1 MTGLRNADHRA
12 TRFDFEQTNVIWAF
26 HRKCLCQAACVDI
39 DRAQTFMMVST
50 TGSFARAAERLH
62 LTQAAVSAR
71 VQALENE
78 LGRRLFVRNKAGA
91 RLTAAGHEFLPY
103 AAQLVQVWERARQ
116 QVALRPG
123 REGALSLGGE
133 FSLWSALLLN
143 WVVALRRSR
152 PAVALRTDVDMAE
165 RLLDRVQNG
174 SMDIAILYTPQQRP
188 GVETSLVVEEDLI
201 AVSTSPKTRRLTED
215 GYVFVN
221 WGPDFTAQH
230 DAHFPDLR
238 DAGLSVGLGP
248 LALRYILL
256 EGGSGY
262 FRSRAVQRYIERGK
276 LFRVRGAPTF
286 SHSVYAAHSERA
298 DQKLIT
304 WARETLTR
312 AASEATEP
320 WI

>member
-1 MTGLRNADHRA
+1 MTGRETVRIVPPALSLNKRML
-12 TRFDFEQTNVIWAF
+12 FEVSTKNICYRW
-26 HRKCLCQAACVDI
+26 LVDI
-39 DRAQTFMMVST
+39 DRAQTFMTVSS

-71 VQALENE
+71 VQALETE

-123 REGALSLGGE
+123 REGVLSLGGE

-143 WVVALRRSR
+143 WVVTLRRAR
-152 PAVALRTDVDMAE
+152 PAVALRTDVDSAE

-174 SMDIAILYTPQQRP
+174 SLDIAILYTPQQRP
-188 GVETSLVVEEDLI
+188 GVETSLIIEEDLI
-201 AVSTSPKTRRLTED
+201 AVSSSAKTRRLTED
-215 GYVFVN
+215 GYVFVD
-221 WGPDFTAQH
+221 WGPDFSAQH

-238 DAGLSVGLGP
+238 DAGLCVGLGP

-262 FRSRAVQRYIERGK
+262 FRTRAVQRYLDRGK
-276 LFRVRGAPTF
+276 LYHIRAAPTF
-286 SHSVYAAHSERA
+286 SHSVYAAHSERS
-298 DQKLIT
+298 DQALIA
-304 WARETLTR
+304 WARDGLTR
-312 AASEATEP
+312 AASRATEP

>member
-1 MTGLRNADHRA
+1 M
-12 TRFDFEQTNVIWAF
+12 
-26 HRKCLCQAACVDI
+26 DI
-39 DRAQTFMMVST
+39 DRAQTFMAVNS

-71 VQALENE
+71 VQALESE

-91 RLTAAGHEFLPY
+91 RLTAAGHQFLPY

-123 REGALSLGGE
+123 RESVLSLGGE

-143 WVVALRRSR
+143 WMVTLRRSR
-152 PAVALRTDVDMAE
+152 PTVALRTEVDMAD

-174 SMDIAILYTPQQRP
+174 SLDIAILYTPQPRP
-188 GVETSLVVEEDLI
+188 GVKSSMVIEEDLI
-201 AVSTSPKTRRLTED
+201 AVSSSPKTRQIGSD
-215 GYVFVN
+215 DYVFVD

-230 DAHFPDLR
+230 DAHFPGLR
-238 DAGLSVGLGP
+238 DAGLCVRLGP

-256 EGGSGY
+256 EGGTGY
-262 FRSRAVQRYIERGK
+262 FRSRAVQRYIDRGK
-276 LFRVRGAPTF
+276 LHRVRGAPTF

-298 DQKLIT
+298 DEALIM
-304 WARETLTR
+304 WARDSLTR
-312 AASEATEP
+312 AASRATEP